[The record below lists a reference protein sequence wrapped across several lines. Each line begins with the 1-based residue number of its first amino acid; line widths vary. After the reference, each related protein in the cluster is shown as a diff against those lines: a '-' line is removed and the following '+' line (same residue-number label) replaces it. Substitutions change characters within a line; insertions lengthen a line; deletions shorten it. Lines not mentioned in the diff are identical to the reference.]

1 MPLDFRA
8 DRVQTKALI
17 ADRSSG
23 AKLIIYPSDA
33 KLDNNGGIDPTK
45 LPPAQYEADDVFIF
59 ISGSIGGLDGA
70 DNGVSVFGGDVYV
83 SGSLAG
89 ETLIFNNLVGEQVM
103 VNFVPILN
111 VDQVLGQKVYFS
123 QVGDI
128 ATYSGQVEYK
138 SAAPGN
144 SVLTINLSA
153 NGLVEVPS
161 YTGEISG
168 VSSTHYAE
176 DALAM
181 GTNSTALIYEESGD
195 QYIYISSDS
204 VGSDGIHS
212 AGFTISFR
220 NPMGSA
226 SGGGGGG
233 GGGDASDWA
242 MYPAVQNV
250 GMDGKRITNMAEPV
264 LPSDAVTKN
273 YVDNINQFQSPDG
286 SRVAGMVE
294 ENGEWS
300 PALAYLDPPGSDFD
314 TADRVA
320 VIGVG
325 DDSGKPFVQLAA
337 ADHLLGEQSFIA
349 ITQNEVIFN
358 GKLTTAGAY
367 TPVDPEDLATK
378 KYVDENSGGGGGSAY
393 HEWIPVWD
401 PTRPSTENVTNATGG
416 PSFYTHLGHAITYSI
431 RATIE
436 PTALGPT
443 VAAFGPIPEG
453 LSLLDIF
460 EGAAAT
466 QTGVAIDFT
475 NGTFY
480 DCKLTLG
487 SGSSGTYITI
497 HFDAQSTDVHVI
509 GGNITFKTE
518 NPGSGGGGGGGAP
531 SGPAG
536 GDLSGTYPDP
546 TVSSVQ
552 GAPIINLPNS
562 TGAFDGILVKQ
573 HFSNDLEWQP
583 IHRVRAATTVIGSSD
598 YSHVTPIPCDLID
611 SDGSAIKSACA
622 VGGDVYLL
630 PGIYAVDSANLP
642 IEIAAGTTLRS
653 NGARIIVSGGITR
666 SVFTGSGTLEG
677 VTIYFEDDSLIASG
691 TSVVGTAIAKNSN
704 VVFSEFGGTG
714 YLQAVFIC
722 EEIVNCR
729 VEMNALTNGI
739 AYGSAAFYGN
749 NIIGCR
755 AENTEFFIAGANR
768 SQINNCYA
776 QCEAFSLDLVTQS
789 VITGNMFQQP
799 NISLPGYASGMI
811 LTGDSSIISNNTFHG
826 GTHGSTGSIF
836 AIYGNENVIQGNS
849 WVGFGG
855 NGVVNGNSN
864 IIMGNM
870 APGTSAITD
879 NGSNNIIE
887 HNIT

>member
-8 DRVQTKALI
+8 NRVQTEALI

-33 KLDNNGGIDPTK
+33 KLDNNGGIDPVK

-59 ISGSIGGLDGA
+59 ISGSIGGLDGV

-176 DALAM
+176 STLAM
-181 GTNSTALIYEESGD
+181 GTNSNALIYEESGD
-195 QYIYISSDS
+195 QYIYIVSDS
-204 VGSDGIHS
+204 VGADGVHS

-264 LPSDAVTKN
+264 LPSDA
-273 YVDNINQFQSPDG
+273 
-286 SRVAGMVE
+286 
-294 ENGEWS
+294 
-300 PALAYLDPPGSDFD
+300 
-314 TADRVA
+314 
-320 VIGVG
+320 
-325 DDSGKPFVQLAA
+325 
-337 ADHLLGEQSFIA
+337 
-349 ITQNEVIFN
+349 
-358 GKLTTAGAY
+358 
-367 TPVDPEDLATK
+367 ATK
-378 KYVDENSGGGGGSAY
+378 KYVDENS
-393 HEWIPVWD
+393 
-401 PTRPSTENVTNATGG
+401 
-416 PSFYTHLGHAITYSI
+416 
-431 RATIE
+431 
-436 PTALGPT
+436 
-443 VAAFGPIPEG
+443 
-453 LSLLDIF
+453 
-460 EGAAAT
+460 
-466 QTGVAIDFT
+466 
-475 NGTFY
+475 
-480 DCKLTLG
+480 
-487 SGSSGTYITI
+487 
-497 HFDAQSTDVHVI
+497 
-509 GGNITFKTE
+509 
-518 NPGSGGGGGGGAP
+518 GGGGGAP

-552 GAPIINLPNS
+552 GAPIINSPNS

-598 YSHVTPIPCDLID
+598 YAHVTPIPCDQID
-611 SDGSAIKSACA
+611 SDGSVIKSACV

-630 PGIYAVDSANLP
+630 PGNYTVDAANLP
-642 IEIAAGTTLRS
+642 IEINNTTTLRS
-653 NGARIIVSGGITR
+653 NGATIRVSGGITR
-666 SVFTGSGTLEG
+666 SVFTGLGTLEG
-677 VTIYFEDDSLIASG
+677 VTIYFEDDNLLASG
-691 TSVVGTAIAKNSN
+691 TSVVSTATAKNSD
-704 VVFSEFGGTG
+704 VVFSEFGGMGNLIAAFDCT
-714 YLQAVFIC
+714 
-722 EEIVNCR
+722 EIVNCR
-729 VEMNALTNGI
+729 VAMLIPTGGI
-739 AYGSAAFYGN
+739 AYGSVAFRGR
-749 NIIGCR
+749 NIIGCLAR
-755 AENTEFFIAGANR
+755 NTEYFLHEANG
-768 SQINNCYA
+768 SQISSCYA
-776 QCEAFSLDLVTQS
+776 QCEVFSFAPFIQS
-789 VITGNMFQQP
+789 VITGNIFQQP
-799 NISLPGYASGMI
+799 NFSFPGYASGM
-811 LTGDSSIISNNTFHG
+811 LVTGDSSIISNNTFHG

-836 AIYGNENVIQGNS
+836 TIHGNENVIQGNS

>member
-89 ETLIFNNLVGEQVM
+89 KTLIFNNLVGEQVM

-176 DALAM
+176 STLAM
-181 GTNSTALIYEESGD
+181 GTNSNALIYEESGD
-195 QYIYISSDS
+195 QYIYIVSDS
-204 VGSDGIHS
+204 VGVDGVHS

-226 SGGGGGG
+226 SG
-233 GGGDASDWA
+233 
-242 MYPAVQNV
+242 
-250 GMDGKRITNMAEPV
+250 
-264 LPSDAVTKN
+264 
-273 YVDNINQFQSPDG
+273 
-286 SRVAGMVE
+286 
-294 ENGEWS
+294 
-300 PALAYLDPPGSDFD
+300 
-314 TADRVA
+314 
-320 VIGVG
+320 
-325 DDSGKPFVQLAA
+325 
-337 ADHLLGEQSFIA
+337 
-349 ITQNEVIFN
+349 
-358 GKLTTAGAY
+358 
-367 TPVDPEDLATK
+367 
-378 KYVDENSGGGGGSAY
+378 
-393 HEWIPVWD
+393 
-401 PTRPSTENVTNATGG
+401 
-416 PSFYTHLGHAITYSI
+416 
-431 RATIE
+431 
-436 PTALGPT
+436 
-443 VAAFGPIPEG
+443 
-453 LSLLDIF
+453 
-460 EGAAAT
+460 
-466 QTGVAIDFT
+466 
-475 NGTFY
+475 
-480 DCKLTLG
+480 
-487 SGSSGTYITI
+487 
-497 HFDAQSTDVHVI
+497 
-509 GGNITFKTE
+509 
-518 NPGSGGGGGGGAP
+518 GGGGGGGAP

-552 GAPIINLPNS
+552 GAPIINSPNS

-598 YSHVTPIPCDLID
+598 YAHVTPIPCDQID
-611 SDGSAIKSACA
+611 SDGSVIKGACA

-630 PGIYAVDSANLP
+630 PGNYAVDAANLP
-642 IEIAAGTTLRS
+642 IEINNTTTLRS
-653 NGARIIVSGGITR
+653 NGATIRVSGGITR
-666 SVFTGSGTLEG
+666 SVFTGLGTLEG
-677 VTIYFEDDSLIASG
+677 INVLFEDDNSSATGNSVISTATVKDSSVVFLEYGGRGDLAAIFVCSDIINCKVSMFNSANEIVPDSVAFYGSNITGCRANYTEYFLGDVNGSRVTNCYGRCEKLSEGPIIDSIITGNIIEQPNFFGSG
-691 TSVVGTAIAKNSN
+691 TSTALELI
-704 VVFSEFGGTG
+704 GGT
-714 YLQAVFIC
+714 
-722 EEIVNCR
+722 
-729 VEMNALTNGI
+729 
-739 AYGSAAFYGN
+739 
-749 NIIGCR
+749 
-755 AENTEFFIAGANR
+755 
-768 SQINNCYA
+768 
-776 QCEAFSLDLVTQS
+776 
-789 VITGNMFQQP
+789 
-799 NISLPGYASGMI
+799 
-811 LTGDSSIISNNTFHG
+811 SIISNNTFYG
-826 GTHGSTGSIF
+826 GPFGSTGPIF
-836 AIYGNENVIQGNS
+836 IIDGSDSLIQGNR
-849 WVGFGG
+849 WNNFHG
-855 NGVVNGNSN
+855 NGVVNGNAN

>member
-23 AKLIIYPSDA
+23 AKLIIYPSDV

-138 SAAPGN
+138 SVAPGN

-153 NGLVEVPS
+153 NGLVEVPA

-250 GMDGKRITNMAEPV
+250 GMDGNRITNMAEPV
-264 LPSDAVTKN
+264 LPNDAATKK
-273 YVDNINQFQSPDG
+273 YIDDINSFGSTDG
-286 SRVAGMVE
+286 SLIAGIIEDSGGTNERSVLM
-294 ENGEWS
+294 
-300 PALAYLDPPGSDFD
+300 YLDPPDLNAIDKISYVATGQELGNPVVDITAGS
-314 TADRVA
+314 
-320 VIGVG
+320 
-325 DDSGKPFVQLAA
+325 
-337 ADHLLGEQSFIA
+337 QSANEYAGIK
-349 ITQNEVIFN
+349 ITQTGVLFV
-358 GKLTTAGAY
+358 GKLTTDGVY
-367 TPVDPEDLATK
+367 SPVDPEDLATK

-393 HEWIPVWD
+393 HEWVPVWD
-401 PTRPSTENVTNATGG
+401 STHSETQNVTNATGG

-443 VAAFGPIPEG
+443 FAVFGPIPEG
-453 LSLLDIF
+453 LSILDIF
-460 EGAAAT
+460 EGVAAT
-466 QTGVAIDFT
+466 QTGVAVDFT
-475 NGTFY
+475 NAGMY
-480 DCKLTLG
+480 DCTIAL
-487 SGSSGTYITI
+487 SVSASNTYITVQ
-497 HFDAQSTDVHVI
+497 FDAQSTDVHVI

-630 PGIYAVDSANLP
+630 PGIYTVDSANLP

-677 VTIYFEDDSLIASG
+677 VTIYFEDDSIIASG

-704 VVFSEFGGTG
+704 VVFSEFAGTG

-729 VEMNALTNGI
+729 VEMNTLTNGI

-776 QCEAFSLDLVTQS
+776 QCEAFSLTLVTQS

-799 NISLPGYASGMI
+799 NISLPGYATGMI
-811 LTGDSSIISNNTFHG
+811 LTGNSSIISNNTFHG

-836 AIYGNENVIQGNS
+836 TIFGNENVIQGNS
-849 WVGFGG
+849 WVGFSG